1 LCNRRDRRDADIR
14 RRGAAIGAARTVAS
28 AVTISRAA
36 EQLAQRERGV
46 RLAVQRG
53 NFVALVVR
61 AKRRGARTCGK
72 REVSKN

>member
-28 AVTISRAA
+28 TIRRAA

-61 AKRRGARTCGK
+61 AKRRGARTCEK